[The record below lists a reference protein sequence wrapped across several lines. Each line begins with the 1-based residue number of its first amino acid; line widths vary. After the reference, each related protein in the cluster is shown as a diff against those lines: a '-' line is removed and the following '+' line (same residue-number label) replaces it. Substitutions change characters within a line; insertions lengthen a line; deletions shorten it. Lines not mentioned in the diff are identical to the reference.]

1 MRKHAMK
8 SIALAVA
15 VLVTAMPAA
24 ANAVS
29 IDTVPGESSIDV
41 KAKYQDDSAV
51 QNTYKVDLEWESM
64 EFTYTKGGTQ
74 KWNPETHE
82 YDTTAGDGQW
92 TNNGNVITVTNH
104 SDLPV
109 TANFVFNSDPGYT
122 LTGTFTNTS
131 LPLESAVGTQ
141 VDAAP
146 SGTTALSLSGTPD
159 ESMTDF
165 TRVGT
170 VTVSIAKAE

>member
-1 MRKHAMK
+1 MRKYGMK
-8 SIALAVA
+8 NIALAVA
-15 VLVTAMPAA
+15 LLVIAMPAA

-29 IDTVPGESSIDV
+29 IDNVPGESEIDV
-41 KAKYQDDSAV
+41 KAKYEAGSAV

-64 EFTYTKGGTQ
+64 EFTYTTAGTRT
-74 KWNPETHE
+74 WNPETHE
-82 YDTTAGDGQW
+82 YVTAAGDGQW

-109 TANFVFNSDPGYT
+109 TANFIFNSDPGYT

-131 LPLESAVGTQ
+131 LPLASAVGTQ

-146 SGTTALSLSGTPD
+146 SGTTALSLSGTLD

-165 TRVGT
+165 TKVGT
-170 VTVSIAKAE
+170 ITVSIAKAE